1 MNFSIYYVYMENKP
15 VEHINCDLN
24 VGLTSE
30 QVELRRK
37 DGLVNKIQKHVTK
50 SVWKIIR
57 DNVLN
62 FFNIFL
68 FVIAAAMFVAQLPIT
83 YFGFLFIITANILIG
98 IIQDIRARQLVKKLR
113 IVSYPYVN
121 VLRDK
126 EESKVLG
133 NELVLSDI
141 VLLKAGD
148 QIIVD
153 STVMEGSIE
162 VNESMLTGESVNVL
176 KQVGDV
182 IYSGSYVVS
191 GTAKTRVDKLGKE
204 NYAEQLQIKAK
215 HTKKRASEI
224 LNAFHK
230 IFNFLSILVSAIAL
244 VLVISYIL
252 EGKFNTYEGYSSS
265 MQYISGALV
274 TMLPTGMFLLTSATL
289 TVGVIQLAKKRMLVQ
304 ELYSIEMLARVDVL
318 CFDKTGTLTDGSM
331 IVNSLVPQQ
340 NYDKHEIEKIL
351 HTLVTSTND
360 TNATAN
366 ALLEAYK
373 ATPILHYHSCVP
385 FNSER
390 KYSAVMLEDGRSFVL
405 GAREFLPHKDKNIDE
420 LCATYESQGLR
431 VMLLGL
437 SKKVINPKE
446 KLGILEPVCIVVLED
461 HIRDDA
467 AKNISWFKENGV
479 AIKII
484 SGDNPVSVSAISSRV
499 GVENADKYISLEGM
513 SIEEVKAIAD
523 QYTIFGRVSPEQ
535 KEAIVHALQE
545 KGHKVGMTGDGVNDI
560 LALKAADCSIAMAS
574 GSEAAQNV
582 SHLVTM
588 DSNFSSL
595 PDVVSQGRRVINNLQ
610 RTCSLFLVKTLF
622 AIILTIFFIVTS
634 FVNPEFAYPF
644 KTSHMYVWEFCTIG
658 MASLFL
664 SFQPNTEQLSKSRFF
679 QNIITRTIPAGLLQA
694 LICVIFF
701 LLALSGVISID
712 VARVCSVITFSVTSF
727 VILVRICMP
736 FDIYR
741 VMVIIVFGVICFSM
755 FIADRFIPSSSEYS
769 LVLQINYGILNASN
783 WWYIL
788 IGVCS
793 YIPAY
798 IGVETIAVRISHKI
812 TLKGENK

>member
-1 MNFSIYYVYMENKP
+1 MESKNL
-15 VEHINCDLN
+15 EHINCDLS

-30 QVELRRK
+30 QIEQRRK

-57 DNVLN
+57 DNVVN

-68 FVIAAAMFVAQLPIT
+68 FVIAAAMMVAQLPIT
-83 YFGFLFIITANILIG
+83 YYAFLVIIVTNIIIG
-98 IIQDIRARQLVKKLR
+98 IIQDIRARHLVKKLR
-113 IVSYPYVN
+113 IVSYPYAN
-121 VLRDK
+121 ALRDK
-126 EESKVLG
+126 KETKVLG

-162 VNESMLTGESVNVL
+162 VNESMLTGESINVL

-244 VLVISYIL
+244 VLIISYIVQ
-252 EGKFNTYEGYSSS
+252 GKFNSYADYQES
-265 MQYISGALV
+265 MKYISGSLV
-274 TMLPTGMFLLTSATL
+274 TMLPTGMFLLTSTTL
-289 TVGVIQLAKKRMLVQ
+289 AVGVIQLAQKRMLVQ

-331 IVNSLVPQQ
+331 IVNSLVPQKGF
-340 NYDKHEIEKIL
+340 DKHEVEKIL
-351 HTLVTSTND
+351 HTIVTATND
-360 TNATAN
+360 SNATAN
-366 ALLEAYK
+366 ALLAAYK
-373 ATPILHYHSCVP
+373 ATPILHYHSFVP

-405 GAREFLPHKDKNIDE
+405 GAREFLPHKDKEIDKVCE
-420 LCATYESQGLR
+420 AFESQGLR
-431 VMLLGL
+431 VLLLSL
-437 SKKVINPKE
+437 SKHVVDIND
-446 KLGILEPVCIVVLED
+446 KLDNLEPVCIVVLED
-461 HIRDDA
+461 HIREDA
-467 AKNISWFKENGV
+467 AKNIAWFKENGV

-484 SGDNPVSVSAISSRV
+484 SGDNPISVSAISKRV
-499 GVENADKYISLEGM
+499 GVDGADRYISLEGK
-513 SIEEVKAIAD
+513 SIEEVKKLVNE
-523 QYTIFGRVSPEQ
+523 YTIFGRVSPEQ
-535 KEAIVHALQE
+535 KEALVHALQDE
-545 KGHKVGMTGDGVNDI
+545 GHKVGMTGDGVNDI
-560 LALKAADCSIAMAS
+560 LALKTADCSIAMAS

-595 PDVVSQGRRVINNLQ
+595 PDVVGQGRRVINNLQ

-622 AIILTIFFIVTS
+622 AIILTIFFIIVSYIDGT
-634 FVNPEFAYPF
+634 NGYPF
-644 KTSHMYVWEFCTIG
+644 QTSHMYVWEFCTIG

-664 SFQPNTEQLSKSRFF
+664 SFQPNEEKLSKSKFF
-679 QNIITRTIPAGLLQA
+679 QNIITRTIPAGLLQS
-694 LICVIFF
+694 LVCIIFF
-701 LLALSGVISID
+701 SLSFGGVITKD
-712 VARVCSVITFSVTSF
+712 VALVCSVITFSVSSF
-727 VILVRICMP
+727 VVLVRICMP
-736 FDIYR
+736 FDVYR
-741 VMVIIVFGVICFSM
+741 VMIIIIFGLLCFGM
-755 FIADRFIPSSSEYS
+755 FIADRFVPSNTSESVVLKLNYS
-769 LVLQINYGILNASN
+769 VLNNTN

-798 IGVETIAVRISHKI
+798 IGFETIAVRISHKI
-812 TLKGENK
+812 TLKGEKNESIK